1 MLSSLEEND
10 NTPNLSSDQA
20 NVEST
25 VESESG
31 FSGSFTVTTTK
42 NNKEKEEV
50 LKKVT
55 ENENEDSTIN
65 SNDVLLQLVSMGFE
79 QSIAETA
86 INENKGLGF
95 ESILQWLLDQKINN
109 NKNVEETFEKEN
121 NNSSAVP
128 LTDDDHDESQNIE
141 KPARSKP
148 IPYRRPISTANAK
161 PPQKGILK
169 PAPQPST
176 RSTWRR
182 DWFAAFQNV
191 VNVTATTT
199 STASS
204 STAAS
209 FFSNTLKQEEE
220 KQENPKLNVL
230 NVNDLPGEQV
240 SQLNNENLSSS
251 PNNNNLLT
259 PKTLKRVR
267 FSVNKLTNEHP
278 HSPIPGDSDNSDWEE
293 EYDFHEWS
301 NIQNPINQQLQPKSD
316 QKTSY
321 SAKDIMQFYLS
332 ACKIREEFPVDRL
345 VDILRKANQQG
356 GSLKVIDLTGD
367 IIDRNIAEPIA
378 DVLTLEFGLEKLI
391 LERCELEDDTLKI
404 LCHSLLVNDKLAYL
418 NLANNR
424 RIRSNGFNYIAIY
437 IKKSTTLTY
446 LDLSGTNIDKK
457 SATFLAQALTQGNS
471 KSGAI
476 LKTLKL
482 DNCALKNNVLEVL
495 GPGIRRSN
503 LHYLSLKFNNINH
516 VGAVWIGV
524 MLRDYDDFNWT
535 PNNPSISVST
545 MPAFNEQEEAKAER
559 SRNRRQGLEVLD
571 VSGNDLKGGIQYIAQ
586 ALRRNRSLKELYLL
600 DNRIDSKGLLNLAD
614 GFKYNYTLELLDISR
629 NNVGG
634 FSAEGIIS
642 LRNSLSVNDS
652 LKKLILSDVNL
663 MTEGA
668 IALAEYLPETR
679 TLTHL
684 DLTSNPGI
692 DIAGL
697 MALAVSIKMNHSVRV
712 LDVNVQPNDA
722 EMSRLSRDILRACV
736 RNTELA
742 QKGDTENGDF
752 NYLLPDFET
761 KSFSGL
767 SNSFD
772 EAESSETGLG
782 IYLDDLKK
790 DIKIAEESLSL
801 LKEMMVNDESKSK
814 SNSNNNNNNNN
825 QIIPN
830 EVIMQLYDECKN
842 LQTKITPY
850 LSSVIEKN
858 LLEKLL
864 ILNDNLSTTL
874 QKYDEMYNKHKGKS
888 ITVTLSKEPKVP
900 EAPSDSNTSSND
912 QVESADSNN
921 SSTISHTIPIST
933 PISQTTLLPK
943 TTSSTEPFSI
953 IDSEDDE

>member
-1 MLSSLEEND
+1 
-10 NTPNLSSDQA
+10 
-20 NVEST
+20 
-25 VESESG
+25 
-31 FSGSFTVTTTK
+31 
-42 NNKEKEEV
+42 
-50 LKKVT
+50 
-55 ENENEDSTIN
+55 
-65 SNDVLLQLVSMGFE
+65 
-79 QSIAETA
+79 
-86 INENKGLGF
+86 
-95 ESILQWLLDQKINN
+95 
-109 NKNVEETFEKEN
+109 
-121 NNSSAVP
+121 
-128 LTDDDHDESQNIE
+128 
-141 KPARSKP
+141 
-148 IPYRRPISTANAK
+148 
-161 PPQKGILK
+161 
-169 PAPQPST
+169 
-176 RSTWRR
+176 
-182 DWFAAFQNV
+182 
-191 VNVTATTT
+191 
-199 STASS
+199 
-204 STAAS
+204 
-209 FFSNTLKQEEE
+209 
-220 KQENPKLNVL
+220 
-230 NVNDLPGEQV
+230 
-240 SQLNNENLSSS
+240 
-251 PNNNNLLT
+251 
-259 PKTLKRVR
+259 
-267 FSVNKLTNEHP
+267 
-278 HSPIPGDSDNSDWEE
+278 
-293 EYDFHEWS
+293 
-301 NIQNPINQQLQPKSD
+301 
-316 QKTSY
+316 
-321 SAKDIMQFYLS
+321 
-332 ACKIREEFPVDRL
+332 
-345 VDILRKANQQG
+345 
-356 GSLKVIDLTGD
+356 
-367 IIDRNIAEPIA
+367 
-378 DVLTLEFGLEKLI
+378 
-391 LERCELEDDTLKI
+391 
-404 LCHSLLVNDKLAYL
+404 
-418 NLANNR
+418 
-424 RIRSNGFNYIAIY
+424 
-437 IKKSTTLTY
+437 
-446 LDLSGTNIDKK
+446 
-457 SATFLAQALTQGNS
+457 
-471 KSGAI
+471 
-476 LKTLKL
+476 
-482 DNCALKNNVLEVL
+482 
-495 GPGIRRSN
+495 PGIRRSN

-697 MALAVSIKMNHSVRV
+697 MSLAVSIKMNHSVRV

-801 LKEMMVNDESKSK
+801 LKEM
-814 SNSNNNNNNNN
+814 
-825 QIIPN
+825 
-830 EVIMQLYDECKN
+830 MQLYDECKN

>member
-209 FFSNTLKQEEE
+209 FFSNTLKR
-220 KQENPKLNVL
+220 
-230 NVNDLPGEQV
+230 EQV

-391 LERCELEDDTLKI
+391 LE
-404 LCHSLLVNDKLAYL
+404 SLLVNDKLAYL

-801 LKEMMVNDESKSK
+801 LKEMM
-814 SNSNNNNNNNN
+814 
-825 QIIPN
+825 
-830 EVIMQLYDECKN
+830 QLYDECKN